1 MRGHPL
7 PRAEGKGTHPAVLP
21 SPCASW
27 RGVGGEGWKRWK
39 TNFGEPINPFAC
51 IGREGWS
58 VGGRLLDEQR
68 LIERAKQ
75 GDQDAYEEL
84 VRQYQNIAFRT
95 AYLITRSAAEAEDA
109 TQDAFIKAY
118 YALDRFHVGA
128 PFRPWLLRIAA
139 NEARNR
145 RTAAY
150 RRPTL
155 ALSAVED
162 RPSGDSAQSP
172 EAAALAA
179 DQQRSLLGAIER
191 LRDEDQLVIA
201 ARYFLDL
208 SEAEMADVLD
218 CPRGTVKSR
227 LSRAIARLRETMT
240 PEAESV
246 ERLEGGING

>member
-1 MRGHPL
+1 
-7 PRAEGKGTHPAVLP
+7 
-21 SPCASW
+21 
-27 RGVGGEGWKRWK
+27 
-39 TNFGEPINPFAC
+39 
-51 IGREGWS
+51 
-58 VGGRLLDEQR
+58 
-68 LIERAKQ
+68 LIDHAKQ
-75 GDQDAYEEL
+75 GDQAAYEVL
-84 VRQYQNIAFRT
+84 VRQYQDIAFRT
-95 AYLITRSAAEAEDA
+95 AYLITRSTADAEDA

-118 YALDRFHVGA
+118 YALDRFHAGA

-162 RPSGDSAQSP
+162 RPSGDAALSP

-179 DQQRSLLGAIER
+179 DQRQMLLTAIER
-191 LRDEDQLVIA
+191 LREEDQLVIA

-227 LSRAIARLRETMT
+227 LSRAIGRLREALSTETEPIEQVKGGRLLPPGGET
-240 PEAESV
+240 PPSGGRWPAGPEGDKA
-246 ERLEGGING
+246 REGGRNG

>member
-1 MRGHPL
+1 M
-7 PRAEGKGTHPAVLP
+7 T
-21 SPCASW
+21 
-27 RGVGGEGWKRWK
+27 GGQRSRVEA
-39 TNFGEPINPFAC
+39 FGEPIGRFAC
-51 IGREGWS
+51 KTNERWS
-58 VGGRLLDEQR
+58 VGGRLLDEQW
-68 LIERAKQ
+68 LIDHAKQ
-75 GDQDAYEEL
+75 GDQAAYEVL
-84 VRQYQNIAFRT
+84 VRQYQDIAFRT
-95 AYLITRSAAEAEDA
+95 AYLITRSTADAEDA

-118 YALDRFHVGA
+118 YALDRFHAGA

-162 RPSGDSAQSP
+162 RPSGDAALSP

-179 DQQRSLLGAIER
+179 DQRRMLLAAVER
-191 LRDEDQLVIA
+191 LREEDQLVIS

-227 LSRAIARLRETMT
+227 LSRAMVRLREALKSEIE
-240 PEAESV
+240 PIEQA
-246 ERLEGGING
+246 EGGRNG

>member
-1 MRGHPL
+1 VREL
-7 PRAEGKGTHPAVLP
+7 R
-21 SPCASW
+21 
-27 RGVGGEGWKRWK
+27 
-39 TNFGEPINPFAC
+39 EPNRLSAC
-51 IGREGWS
+51 NAHEGWS
-58 VGGRLLDEQR
+58 VGGRLLDEQT
-68 LIERAKQ
+68 LIDHAKQ
-75 GDQDAYEEL
+75 GDQAAYEVL
-84 VRQYQNIAFRT
+84 VRQYQDIAFRT

-118 YALDRFHVGA
+118 YALDRFHAGA

-162 RPSGDSAQSP
+162 RPSGDAALSP

-179 DQQRSLLGAIER
+179 DQRQMLLAAIER
-191 LRDEDQLVIA
+191 LREEDQLVIA

-227 LSRAIARLRETMT
+227 LSRAIGRLREALSPQTE
-240 PEAESV
+240 PFEQV
-246 ERLEGGING
+246 EGGRNG